1 MDTTL
6 ISESDAP
13 SDIAATPAYHTCYS
27 NNADFRKMLTTFWP
41 CIEKFMHEHPTHEH
55 TKQWQT
61 WINQGL
67 HQHSDLAFVKNI
79 LQMDTLD
86 QLFLFFR
93 DSPAI
98 QMGFNIYWDHKINYQ
113 SKTVVTV
120 AEITPI
126 TTNVNKYMVYL
137 LSLDIEFP
145 VFHQKV
151 FKLIQK
157 WSTTIESK
165 SHPSLLLWK
174 KWLWKGL
181 TQSSTLNQIKHI
193 LEILDIAAYMESIF
207 TYPPISDYVDVE
219 WHANHTA
226 FDYKI
231 SYSATDDDI
240 SLPTLTSATES
251 SSNHFQY
258 NVDHLKQIHEVKMDN
273 INRTAVDLEAK
284 MLSCEHMVKTHFA
297 TYKTKLQQ
305 VTTDMME
312 DIMQSLK
319 TIMGTIVNKTIQQLD
334 AAIQAKVVE
343 FEGVLNT
350 TVGEVI
356 QDVYISAKAAHN
368 AMNNRIDDVLYKMDE
383 QVRMCNGVMEAI
395 KEFHK
400 QVPDIIALNKVI
412 AEFNK
417 THQIQTTEKPIP
429 QSMATY

>member
-174 KWLWKGL
+174 KWLWKDL

-193 LEILDIAAYMESIF
+193 LKIYRTLR
-207 TYPPISDYVDVE
+207 
-219 WHANHTA
+219 HTW
-226 FDYKI
+226 KV
-231 SYSATDDDI
+231 YS
-240 SLPTLTSATES
+240 LT
-251 SSNHFQY
+251 H
-258 NVDHLKQIHEVKMDN
+258 
-273 INRTAVDLEAK
+273 
-284 MLSCEHMVKTHFA
+284 
-297 TYKTKLQQ
+297 
-305 VTTDMME
+305 
-312 DIMQSLK
+312 
-319 TIMGTIVNKTIQQLD
+319 
-334 AAIQAKVVE
+334 
-343 FEGVLNT
+343 
-350 TVGEVI
+350 
-356 QDVYISAKAAHN
+356 
-368 AMNNRIDDVLYKMDE
+368 
-383 QVRMCNGVMEAI
+383 
-395 KEFHK
+395 
-400 QVPDIIALNKVI
+400 
-412 AEFNK
+412 
-417 THQIQTTEKPIP
+417 
-429 QSMATY
+429 